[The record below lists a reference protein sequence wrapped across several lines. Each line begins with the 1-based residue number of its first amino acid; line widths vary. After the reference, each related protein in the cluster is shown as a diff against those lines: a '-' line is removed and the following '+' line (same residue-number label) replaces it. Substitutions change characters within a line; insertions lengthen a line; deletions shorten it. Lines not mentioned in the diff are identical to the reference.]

1 MQRIHKNMD
10 DYHAGFFK
18 QLQFEQKNMGFYSIY
33 SHPQKPDL
41 GKIYYFE
48 KEGYYK
54 LFISNYTPARTFS
67 LKFSIEERYFQM
79 SNLLKGEGEY
89 QLLGQLLFKLCP
101 TSFLL
106 TGTGRKGSQTWKG
119 GQHYHAAEI
128 VIRERYFKEYLAK
141 AYSPYCI
148 RFEDLPPDLLQNS
161 LSPILLQL
169 LQNLEYNANLG
180 TLTPMLIEGKV
191 LEIISELTK
200 TYSQKIIPKTFS
212 EPSQLIITLPSGKN
226 ILLSES
232 DQKALHEAH
241 NILTLEVCTPPT
253 IKELAGRVYLNTQK
267 LKAGFSHLY
276 HMSIHQYVT
285 SLRMSIA
292 CNLLSEASL
301 SVADVSKQVG
311 YHNCSKFIAM
321 FQRYY
326 GMTPLKYRNS
336 GVTVINTAKHGS

>member
-1 MQRIHKNMD
+1 MIYKNMD
-10 DYHAGFFK
+10 DYHIGFFRN
-18 QLQFEQKNMGFYSIY
+18 LQFEQKNMGFYSLY
-33 SHPQKPDL
+33 SHPENPDL

-54 LFISNYTPARTFS
+54 LFISNYTPVRTFS
-67 LKFSIEERYFQM
+67 LKFSIEEPYFQM
-79 SNLLKGEGEY
+79 SNLLKGEAEY
-89 QLLGQLLFKLCP
+89 QLLGQPLFKLCP

-106 TGTGRKGSQTWKG
+106 TGTGRKGSQTWKA
-119 GQHYHAAEI
+119 GQHYHATEI
-128 VIRERYFKEYLAK
+128 VIRERYFKEHLAE
-141 AYSPYCI
+141 AYAPYCI
-148 RFEDLPPDLLQNS
+148 RFEDLPSNLLQNS
-161 LSPILLQL
+161 LSPVLLQL

-180 TLTPMLIEGKV
+180 TLTPMLIESKV

-200 TYSQKIIPKTFS
+200 TYSYKIIPKTFS
-212 EPSQLIITLPSGKN
+212 EPSQLVITLPSGKN
-226 ILLSES
+226 IRLSDD

-241 NILTLEVCTPPT
+241 NILTLEVCAPPT
-253 IKELAGRVYLNTQK
+253 IKELSGRVYLNSQK

-292 CNLLSEASL
+292 CNLLSESAL
-301 SVADVSKQVG
+301 SVAGISKQVG
-311 YHNCSKFIAM
+311 YNNCSKFITM

-336 GVTVINTAKHGS
+336 LSEVTSDKDVD